1 MANETGDDIG
11 ITIGERRSSWDTES
25 HPYRRRDLDQIVAR
39 YAFDALSMPA
49 GHAALRG
56 REEIRAWYGR
66 RLGDFDMHSTS
77 EVQSVDV
84 IGDLAITSGIFR
96 VTRAP
101 ERDVSALDHAGRFL
115 SVMKR
120 VDGEWL
126 LWRDMDQPSP
136 DADVF
141 YSRLP
146 RGW

>member
-1 MANETGDDIG
+1 MANERSQDVG
-11 ITIGERRSSWDTES
+11 IAIGERRSSWDDDA
-25 HPYRRRDLDQIVAR
+25 HPYRRRDLDRIVAR
-39 YAFDALSMPA
+39 YAPDALSMPA
-49 GHAALRG
+49 GHSALRG
-56 REEIRAWYGR
+56 RDEIRAWYAR

-84 IGDLAITSGIFR
+84 VGDLAITSGIFR

-101 ERDVSALDHAGRFL
+101 EPDVPALDHAGRFL

-141 YSRLP
+141 YGRLP